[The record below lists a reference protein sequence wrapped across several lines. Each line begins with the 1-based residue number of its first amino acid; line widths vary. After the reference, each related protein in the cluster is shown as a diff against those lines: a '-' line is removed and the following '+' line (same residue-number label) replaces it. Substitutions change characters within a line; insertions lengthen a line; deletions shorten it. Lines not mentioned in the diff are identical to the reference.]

1 MFQMELMMAG
11 SDDWMSVDECAE
23 HLGKSAQWVYKNR
36 DKQGIPY
43 TPVGSS
49 LRFKKALVNGWLEQ
63 KSKTI
68 EKTKAKKQTIQ
79 KIIL

>member
-1 MFQMELMMAG
+1 MFQMDLMMAG

-43 TPVGSS
+43 TPIGGS
-49 LRFKKALVNGWLEQ
+49 LRFKKTHVDRWIEQ
-63 KSKTI
+63 KS
-68 EKTKAKKQTIQ
+68 QTHQIARVNKGSIQ